1 MEMSWSQWQRVIKPK
16 SEGAWN
22 LHSVLLSQGHAL
34 DFFFVASSIISVLDA
49 TGQANYLAANAVN
62 EAFCRYRLSLG
73 LPASVVNICPI
84 DDVGFVA
91 ENEHATKSLEAQ
103 GLRGANERE
112 FLECL
117 ELSIMQSRIPAPYP
131 EASGLTHGPHS
142 SPFQLIMGLHID
154 QDLDDPKCRAMWRR
168 DRRMGLYHNVS
179 SRATAAGAKTGNN
192 ALRDFLASL
201 TELNTKELLQAETT
215 LDLFATE
222 IGRKI
227 QEYLLRP
234 DEKIDTQSKLS
245 EMGVDSLLS
254 VELAR
259 WFSSAFGIRMGVLE
273 IVGSGTLRRLAS
285 VTAKKLMQRA
295 RANAQPHLLKR

>member
-1 MEMSWSQWQRVIKPK
+1 MDMSWSQWQSVIKPK

-49 TGQANYLAANAVN
+49 TGQSNYLAANAVN

-117 ELSIMQSRIPAPYP
+117 ELSILQSKTSAPGP
-131 EASGLTHGPHS
+131 QAMRLTNGLRS
-142 SPFQLIMGLHID
+142 NPFQLVMGLHVD

-168 DRRMGLYHNVS
+168 DRRMGFYHNVG
-179 SRATAAGAKTGNN
+179 SRVLAPSAKTRNN
-192 ALRDFLASL
+192 ALQEFLASL
-201 TELNTKELLQAETT
+201 TEKNTKELLQAETT
-215 LDLFATE
+215 LNLFATE

-227 QEYLLRP
+227 QDYLLRP

-259 WFSSAFGIRMGVLE
+259 WFSGTFGIRMGVLE
-273 IVGSGTLRRLAS
+273 IVGSGTLRRLAAA
-285 VTAKKLMQRA
+285 TARKMIQKK
-295 RANAQPHLLKR
+295 RANT

>member
-1 MEMSWSQWQRVIKPK
+1 MDMSWSQWQRVIEPK

-49 TGQANYLAANAVN
+49 TGQSNYLAANAVN

-73 LPASVVNICPI
+73 LPASVLNICPI

-117 ELSIMQSRIPAPYP
+117 ELSILRCKTQPLGPA
-131 EASGLTHGPHS
+131 ADGLARGPRS
-142 SPFQLIMGLHID
+142 NPIQLIMGLHAD
-154 QDLDDPKCRAMWRR
+154 QDLDDPKCRAIWRR
-168 DRRMGLYHNVS
+168 DRRMGFYHNVGR
-179 SRATAAGAKTGNN
+179 RALAAGARTQDN
-192 ALRDFLASL
+192 ALREFLASL
-201 TELNTKELLQAETT
+201 TELNAKELLQAEAT

-234 DEKIDTQSKLS
+234 DEKIDTQARLS
-245 EMGVDSLLS
+245 DMGVDSLLS

-273 IVGSGTLRRLAS
+273 IVGSGILRRLAAA
-285 VTAKKLMQRA
+285 TARKMIQKT
-295 RANAQPHLLKR
+295 RANTQPHLLGQ

>member
-1 MEMSWSQWQRVIKPK
+1 MDMSWSQWQRVIKPK

-49 TGQANYLAANAVN
+49 TGQSNYLAANAVN

-73 LPASVVNICPI
+73 LPASVLNICPI

-117 ELSIMQSRIPAPYP
+117 ELSILQCKTPARDPKVG
-131 EASGLTHGPHS
+131 GLTHGLQS
-142 SPFQLIMGLHID
+142 NPFQLIMGLHVD

-168 DRRMGLYHNVS
+168 DRRMGFYHNNG
-179 SRATAAGAKTGNN
+179 SRALAAGAKTQNN
-192 ALRDFLASL
+192 ALQEFLASL
-201 TELNTKELLQAETT
+201 TELNTKEMLQAETT

-245 EMGVDSLLS
+245 ELGVDSLLS

-259 WFSSAFGIRMGVLE
+259 WFSSSFGIRMGVLE
-273 IVGSGTLRRLAS
+273 IVGSGTLRRLAAI
-285 VTAKKLMQRA
+285 TARKMTQKT
-295 RANAQPHLLKR
+295 RANTQPHPLKR